1 MKLLATLSA
10 ALLLSGCVYTD
21 KNGVRTHVIVGF
33 GLVRS
38 GNTNESAGTVLNVK
52 AVGLYT
58 GGRSM
63 SLGYVNQTRVE
74 LQTNANVVLELKK

>member
-10 ALLLSGCVYTD
+10 ALLLCGCAYTD
-21 KNGVRTHVIVGF
+21 RNGVKSHVIIGF
-33 GLVRS
+33 GIVRS
-38 GNTNESAGTVLNVK
+38 GNTNEVGGTVLNVK

-58 GGRSM
+58 GGRTL

-74 LQTNANVVLELKK
+74 IQTNANVVLEIKK